1 MYTVYSIHNCYNYVA
16 SSHRGLT
23 GLMAKIVSDYCR
35 FEVWQSD
42 KVRFRDVN
50 YRSVYSLDDKNLG
63 LKIYKL
69 KKVYFSIRV
78 TLMYGHGYRLHLII
92 LAIFFIIVYK
102 NDFLN

>member
-69 KKVYFSIRV
+69 KKF
-78 TLMYGHGYRLHLII
+78 
-92 LAIFFIIVYK
+92 IFPSV
-102 NDFLN
+102 

>member
-1 MYTVYSIHNCYNYVA
+1 MYTVYSIHNCSNYVA

-69 KKVYFSIRV
+69 KKF
-78 TLMYGHGYRLHLII
+78 
-92 LAIFFIIVYK
+92 IFPSV
-102 NDFLN
+102 